1 MIQKLQFRLVLGFMK
16 QAKFWVL
23 FFILAIMVFSFGC
36 GGRGISEVHGENTGE
51 VRKDSSAISITTAKA
66 QMRQM
71 PAYIQATGSLVA
83 FEVSNVAPK
92 TAGKVVNVYVEVG
105 HFVNAG
111 SIVAKLDDRE
121 AKLRLAEAEAAI
133 KQAESAVRQA
143 ELRLGLGS
151 TSEFNAFEV
160 PEVRQAQ
167 ANYEQA
173 LAELR
178 QAEANEL
185 RYREL
190 AKTGDVS
197 VVTYEQYRTALETA
211 KARANAAKQN
221 LEVVINQA
229 NQNNQAIKSAQ
240 AAVLQAKANAETAR
254 QAVADTII
262 IAPFAGFV
270 SEKRVAPGEYV
281 TSSNPV
287 ITLVR
292 TNPIKVQ
299 VRIPESSV
307 PEVSLGSKVFLKV
320 DAYKAREFVGVVTAV
335 NPSVDP
341 ATRSALVEAQVENG
355 ENLLRP
361 GMFATVRI
369 NLKESKS
376 GIFVP
381 KSAVYT
387 DKVTQSYRVF
397 VIKENIARLRVV
409 QLGNEEND
417 MIEILDGVSADETVA
432 TSNLEQLYE
441 GALVQIVSNE

>member
-1 MIQKLQFRLVLGFMK
+1 VEAVVCLIIEFMEREKL
-16 QAKFWVL
+16 
-23 FFILAIMVFSFGC
+23 LAIFLLFAVIASFGC
-36 GGRGISEVHGENTGE
+36 SGKGVSEVRGENTRSAS
-51 VRKDSSAISITTAKA
+51 VDSAAVKVTMAKA
-66 QMRQM
+66 ELREI

-92 TAGKVVNVYVEVG
+92 IAGKVVNVYVEVG
-105 HFVNAG
+105 QFVNAG
-111 SIVAKLDDRE
+111 AVIAKLDDRE

-143 ELRLGLGS
+143 ELRLGLN
-151 TSEFNAFEV
+151 SESKFSVSEI

-190 AKTGDVS
+190 AQTGDVS
-197 VVTYEQYRTALETA
+197 AVTYEQYRTALETA

-221 LEVVINQA
+221 LEAVINQVK
-229 NQNNQAIKSAQ
+229 QNNQAIKSAQ
-240 AAVLQAKANAETAR
+240 AAVEVAKANAETAR
-254 QAVADTII
+254 QAVADTVIR
-262 IAPFAGFV
+262 APFAGFV

-299 VRIPESSV
+299 VQVPESNV
-307 PEVSLGSKVFLKV
+307 PEISLGSKISLKV
-320 DAYKAREFVGVVTAV
+320 DAYKDRDFFGVVTAV

-341 ATRSALVEAQVENG
+341 ATRSAVVEAQVENG

-369 NLKESKS
+369 NLKGSKS

-381 KSAVYT
+381 KSAVYN
-387 DKVTQSYRVF
+387 DRVTQSYRVF
-397 VIKENIARLRVV
+397 VVKDDVVRLRVV
-409 QLGNEEND
+409 QLGSEEGD
-417 MIEILDGVSADETVA
+417 MIQILDGVNADEVVA

-441 GALVQIVSNE
+441 GAPVQIISSVN